1 MVLGGGDAVI
11 DQCIVRVGFVANA
24 VLILE
29 GQFEDKID
37 MTPVPGSLVV
47 LVRQFWTRR
56 HARAAVTQIDEA
68 EAGKIR

>member
-11 DQCIVRVGFVANA
+11 GQRIVRVGFSADA
-24 VLILE
+24 VLTLE
-29 GQFEDKID
+29 GQFEGRID